1 MTKWQYFFVVFEL
14 YEIFASTNNQ
24 IEEKIIKRHFKMDR
38 KPIPYEALDSSIL
51 TNGMRVMVDGV
62 DISQFLKNPVMLF
75 DHNDWQLPIGRWL
88 DTIKDS
94 GKILTNA
101 EFDYE
106 DKDEQTQRIIGKAER
121 GFLKACTV
129 GLADIEAT
137 DDPMYMLPGQTG
149 PTIIR
154 CRLRE
159 ISITP
164 IGRNHNAL
172 RLYDKDG
179 NEMPFDEKTDTK
191 LLLSD
196 FIVSPK
202 IEIKM
207 SKTYL
212 DLLNLSDK
220 ATEAEKVEKIE
231 LLLSDKKKA
240 TEDLEAEKLKVNSLT
255 NEKTELQSRI
265 DAIELAD
272 KTAKKTA
279 FDAELTEAF
288 KDGRLSEKPEGDK
301 LTPVKDRMLNL
312 FDKDPEGTM
321 LLVKDLPKHES
332 SIDLSDHVPAEG
344 ESAWDKRQKE
354 IEEANKKK

>member
-1 MTKWQYFFVVFEL
+1 MAE
-14 YEIFASTNNQ
+14 
-24 IEEKIIKRHFKMDR
+24 R

-62 DISQFLKNPVMLF
+62 DISQFLKNPVMLY

-88 DTIKDS
+88 NTIKDS

-101 EFDYE
+101 DFDYE

-137 DDPMYMLPGQTG
+137 DDPMYMLPGQIG
-149 PTIIR
+149 PTILR

-172 RLYDKDG
+172 RLYDKEG

-202 IEIKM
+202 IKTNM
-207 SKTYL
+207 YKTYL
-212 DLLNLSDK
+212 SKLNLSDK
-220 ATEAEKVEKIE
+220 ATEAEFFEKVD
-231 LLLSDKKKA
+231 LLLADKQRVDGELA
-240 TEDLEAEKLKVNSLT
+240 AEKLKVT
-255 NEKTELQSRI
+255 TITEEKVQLQTRI

-321 LLVKDLPKHES
+321 LLVRDLPKHKT

-354 IEEANKKK
+354 IEANSKK